1 MKNFRLLICVALTAV
16 IALGLL
22 FTPGTVRSDAYDS
35 GSVDISGFT
44 QFHDENAPRVTDR
57 AGILSASYESR
68 ITAEIAENS
77 KLYRCDFVVLTV
89 DGYSASEFGSD
100 VQSYYGSSGPS
111 FGDYLADYYD
121 YNGYGI
127 AYCCR
132 GVGIT

>member
-57 AGILSASYESR
+57 AGILSSSYESR
-68 ITAEIAENS
+68 ITAEIAIAAMPFPFA
-77 KLYRCDFVVLTV
+77 YQHI
-89 DGYSASEFGSD
+89 YAII
-100 VQSYYGSSGPS
+100 
-111 FGDYLADYYD
+111 GDTKDSTTH
-121 YNGYGI
+121 I
-127 AYCCR
+127 
-132 GVGIT
+132 II